1 MSVLMDDDQWDGG
14 VGGGWRGEMGM
25 GMGFRDIARSVVVI
39 YAIRGCESTSQFCVV
54 SILLPSPLLEFRW
67 GNLVYSVVTDLAL
80 NNRTRS

>member
-39 YAIRGCESTSQFCVV
+39 YAIRGCESTNQFCVV
-54 SILLPSPLLEFRW
+54 SILLLPSPLHEFRW
-67 GNLVYSVVTDLAL
+67 GNKLVYSVMTDLAL
-80 NNRTRS
+80 YNR

>member
-1 MSVLMDDDQWDGG
+1 MG
-14 VGGGWRGEMGM
+14 VGGGEM

-54 SILLPSPLLEFRW
+54 SILLPSLLEFRW

-80 NNRTRS
+80 YNRT